1 MVLYDLRI
9 ELEELDDGSDYRYMA
24 TSPDLPG
31 LIVVGDTTEEVLA
44 LAPQVASA
52 LIASLK
58 ASGDPLP
65 ATCQVRQVSGRVEV
79 QVGPPIGGAT
89 PNGGRPVQS
98 GAVPQL

>member
-1 MVLYDLRI
+1 MILYDVRI
-9 ELEELDDGSDYRYMA
+9 ELEELNDGGDYRTMA

-58 ASGDPLP
+58 AAGDPLP
-65 ATCQVRQVSGRVEV
+65 ETVRAEPSL
-79 QVGPPIGGAT
+79 PP
-89 PNGGRPVQS
+89 PPVWQ
-98 GAVPQL
+98 